1 MRRVNVYISGPISGL
16 RREEYMYRFADVAGM
31 LERRGYK
38 AVNPTRLWPCR
49 WRWVYPLMERV
60 VGGKTA
66 YRCVLAYDL
75 WKLWH
80 CDGIFV
86 MCGSERSRGAR
97 LERRK
102 AREWGIDAVEM

>member
-1 MRRVNVYISGPISGL
+1 MRRVNVYVSGPISGL
-16 RREEYMYRFADVAGM
+16 RREEYMYRFADVSVM

-38 AVNPTRLWPCR
+38 VVNPTRLWPCR
-49 WRWVYPLMERV
+49 WRWVYPLMEMV